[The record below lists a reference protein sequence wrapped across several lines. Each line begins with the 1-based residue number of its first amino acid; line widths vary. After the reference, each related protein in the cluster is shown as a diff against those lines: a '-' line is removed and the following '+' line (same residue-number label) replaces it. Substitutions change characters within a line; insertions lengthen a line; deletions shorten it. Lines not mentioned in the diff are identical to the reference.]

1 MLSWCDMVFPAGISA
16 LDHRAEKTLLVY
28 SKAFIKHTSC
38 DVSTDIR
45 SSILMSHMYF
55 WICASA
61 LTWHTPEIDHSDKL
75 CSWTCK
81 SHRISSASR
90 LLLGKEPLYRNS
102 SDISSSLPL
111 SSFRG
116 CFLFLLLFLPL
127 HNGAPHGNNSL
138 HVRAGP
144 RHSSPVGLIPGNRK
158 GFWQGPLFPECV
170 NEGGRGEGAFGEAKS
185 EGRGQDWA
193 KIKILRALLP
203 HAFYF
208 SLFQGASLSFSGKLS
223 LSF

>member
-1 MLSWCDMVFPAGISA
+1 MGRSWGRSLFTEIAQ
-16 LDHRAEKTLLVY
+16 
-28 SKAFIKHTSC
+28 TS
-38 DVSTDIR
+38 R
-45 SSILMSHMYF
+45 
-55 WICASA
+55 
-61 LTWHTPEIDHSDKL
+61 P
-75 CSWTCK
+75 
-81 SHRISSASR
+81 
-90 LLLGKEPLYRNS
+90 P
-102 SDISSSLPL
+102 SLPL

-144 RHSSPVGLIPGNRK
+144 LHSSPVGLIPGNRK

-170 NEGGRGEGAFGEAKS
+170 NEGGKGEGAFGVAKS

-203 HAFYF
+203 RAFYF
-208 SLFQGASLSFSGKLS
+208 SLFRGAAVSFSGKVSYKL
-223 LSF
+223 LVANKQNHSFLKRCRSRPQQTKRRTSIL